1 MPSTRQQLLLDCKHT
16 QSTARC
22 VRSLAAEVIFL
33 GRMAFEID
41 KTLGQFSRVIS
52 ELDKLA
58 EHEAES
64 KGIDL
69 E

>member
-1 MPSTRQQLLLDCKHT
+1 MIASTPT
-16 QSTARC
+16 STARC

-33 GRMAFEID
+33 GRMAFA
-41 KTLGQFSRVIS
+41 LGQFSRVIS